1 MNIRTDL
8 ALEAQEIVGDTDDG
22 VIISN
27 KEYENMCITKI
38 EITNN
43 NGAQH
48 LGKEIG
54 TYITA
59 ELPDLTGSFSH
70 TDERLEIIGKYIRQ
84 LLPEKGTVLVVGL
97 GNLNI
102 TPDALG
108 PKSTNKILA
117 TRHITGELAKATG
130 LDKLRS
136 VAVIAPGVLGQT
148 GVETGEL
155 VTSVVAKIKPTAVI
169 AIDALASRRV
179 QRLGCTLQISNTG
192 ISPGAGVGNN
202 RFAINKNTI
211 GIPVIAIG
219 IPTVVDAMTLAQDIL
234 PYKINNEIKNEVM
247 PKNKSMVVTP
257 REIDL
262 LIERGAQLISLSVNC
277 ALHNNFNLS
286 EIISLVG

>member
-277 ALHNNFNLS
+277 AA
-286 EIISLVG
+286 

>member
-8 ALEAQEIVGDTDDG
+8 ALEAQEIVGNTDDG